1 MKKVGAVIMAC
12 WPVFAG
18 IVVGL
23 GFSWVGGPMPPN
35 EAYAPMMAAS
45 AGISAILVGF
55 LSATKAVI
63 LSISGSRTYRNLR
76 RGGYLNDLFSHIKV
90 AIGWAIAFAV
100 FCISLMFFEPTYLSG
115 VIVDSHRY
123 GHPLMS
129 IWVGV
134 ATVSVASFWRVSRY
148 IFKILELTE

>member
-1 MKKVGAVIMAC
+1 
-12 WPVFAG
+12 
-18 IVVGL
+18 
-23 GFSWVGGPMPPN
+23 MPPE

-55 LSATKAVI
+55 LSVTKAVI

-76 RGGYLNDLFSHIKV
+76 EAGYLSDLFSHIKV

-100 FCISLMFFEPTYLSG
+100 FCISLMFFEPADLTG
-115 VIVDSHRY
+115 IVIDDVKY

-129 IWVGV
+129 VWVGI
-134 ATVSVASFWRVSRY
+134 ATVSVGSFWRVSRY